1 MITNFQSLREW
12 LLRKR
17 SIIGT
22 VGKFLSDGTDYR
34 PGLIQSLPPLTQNDT
49 EINGCELVV
58 LVDVPLK
65 TVAVAGPGLSLP

>member
-1 MITNFQSLREW
+1 MTSKFQSLREW

-17 SIIGT
+17 SKIRTI
-22 VGKFLSDGTDYR
+22 GKFSQDGTDYHPR
-34 PGLIQSLPPLTQNDT
+34 LIESLPPLTQNDT

-65 TVAVAGPGLSLP
+65 TVVVAGPGLSLP